1 MKKKVKP
8 PIFQRLNLNM
18 AELEE
23 AELTVSR
30 CFERQ
35 KRGKISLS
43 ERKKNRNI

>member
-1 MKKKVKP
+1 
-8 PIFQRLNLNM
+8 M

-23 AELTVSR
+23 ADLKLSR
-30 CFERQ
+30 RFERQ

>member
-1 MKKKVKP
+1 MPSRRFSSGK
-8 PIFQRLNLNM
+8 ILNM

-23 AELTVSR
+23 AELKLSR